1 MSRKNFSR
9 LPLDNSPKVCYIVAM
24 KLIEK
29 PDVKNWPDDLKL
41 VVRGVPILIDYKAE
55 QILVPSEAQHL
66 QEGLSH
72 YLIDEGFVV
81 VNEGIEL

>member
-1 MSRKNFSR
+1 
-9 LPLDNSPKVCYIVAM
+9 M

-55 QILVPSEAQHL
+55 QILVPHEAQHL